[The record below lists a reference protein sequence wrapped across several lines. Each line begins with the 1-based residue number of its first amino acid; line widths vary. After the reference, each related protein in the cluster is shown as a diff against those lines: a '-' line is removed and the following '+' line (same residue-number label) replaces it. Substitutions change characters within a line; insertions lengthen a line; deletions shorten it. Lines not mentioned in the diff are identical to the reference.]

1 MSSRAIRGLLFA
13 LGLVVL
19 FAAVVAILLH
29 FLPGPLTSTDCL
41 VAGSAATFVVLLVLF
56 AVIAVA
62 WARTGKLLGRRK
74 R

>member
-1 MSSRAIRGLLFA
+1 MSARALRGLLFG

-29 FLPGPLTSTDCL
+29 FLPGPLTNTDYL
-41 VAGSAATFVVLLVLF
+41 VAGCAATFVVLLVLF
-56 AVIAVA
+56 VVIGAA
-62 WARTGKLLGRRK
+62 WARTGELLGRRK